1 VTDDN
6 TMANVKGGAAVG
18 GAFGGILGALIGWII
33 ASAPDPVP
41 VIGPVVGQGVIS
53 TALVGL
59 LAGAAIGALAGA
71 LFGAFSPTA
80 RQETASYATEESH
93 VLFPLSPLPEAELEA
108 ETPVNSQEPEAVIVG
123 DDAPAALEVVEP
135 VALSSVGE
143 AEPIGE
149 VEPPAEIEPEGTSI
163 DAANVDAV
171 ASPTT
176 GAESIS
182 MPKVRRA
189 RRVAPRYQP
198 PAPTDETPGE

>member
-1 VTDDN
+1 
-6 TMANVKGGAAVG
+6 MANVRGGAAVG
-18 GAFGGILGALIGWII
+18 AAFGGILGALIGWII

-59 LAGAAIGALAGA
+59 LAGAGIGALAGA
-71 LFGAFSPTA
+71 LFGAFSSTA
-80 RQETASYATEESH
+80 RQETAPYTTEEPH

-108 ETPVNSQEPEAVIVG
+108 ETPVNSQEPEAVMVA
-123 DDAPAALEVVEP
+123 DDAPGAIEVVEL
-135 VALSSVGE
+135 VALSPV
-143 AEPIGE
+143 GE
-149 VEPPAEIEPEGTSI
+149 VEPPAEIEPEVTSI
-163 DAANVDAV
+163 DAANGDAA
-171 ASPTT
+171 ASPTA

-198 PAPTDETPGE
+198 PEPTDETPGE